1 VEKKNFEIE
10 YLRAISIIFVI
21 FYHIDLDIYQIKLSD
36 SGFIGVDI
44 FIVISGFVITKSLC
58 TNNLSFLKF
67 FENRLRRLYP
77 ALIFLSIIV
86 AIFSYFYLLP
96 HHFHRLGQ
104 SIIASNFFLSNF
116 LFWYQSDYWDF
127 EIFTK
132 PLLHTWSLSLE
143 FQFYIII
150 FFILSILEKNRFIIL
165 VCVLLISLCF
175 IFFKDFLNFDLNIK
189 RLSLSNY
196 FLLFPR
202 LWEFISGSLLFLY
215 LNSKKKKI
223 SNTVSNNLKYIGL
236 ILIFVSLF
244 LIKNPNDFP
253 NIYSF
258 FPVIGSLLVIF
269 SSYQNLNK
277 STVGNKFL
285 IHLGKISYSL
295 YLWHFPIFVFFL
307 YNSNFQLFFYQKV
320 LIIMITYFISIFSYY
335 FIEKPFLLKDYVKP
349 KFFFIL
355 ILLTN
360 FILILISFNIING
373 NLKSHYSDIYQSIKK
388 NFLYYKVP
396 QNYKPIEVLEN
407 QFTLSNKKKILI
419 CGDSHGSDLVK
430 ILQYNNEILNLY
442 EVEFLPFGN
451 CLNNKLNN
459 KIALSNYVLS
469 SIQIEGKNYNTF
481 EDIVSLYKIVTSYY
495 SKEFLIVGSAPEF
508 STDSDLLLNY
518 IALNNLTEEK
528 TIKDVTSI
536 NEYFFKNLKRN
547 VLITNNKL
555 RSLSKELNVKFLDK
569 FDYTCS
575 FKYQSCYGLN
585 EDSKMMFYDY
595 SHYTNGG
602 IRHFSK
608 IISKINWLNF

>member
-1 VEKKNFEIE
+1 MEKKNFQIE

-21 FYHIDLDIYQIKLSD
+21 FYHIDLDFFQIKLSN

-44 FIVISGFVITKSLC
+44 FIVISGFVITKSLT

-77 ALIFLSIIV
+77 ALIFLTIIV
-86 AIFSYFYLLP
+86 SIFSYFYLLP
-96 HHFHRLGQ
+96 HHFYRLGQ
-104 SIIASNFFLSNF
+104 SIIASNFFLSNI

-132 PLLHTWSLSLE
+132 PLLHTWSLSIE

-150 FFILSILEKNRFIIL
+150 FFIISILEKNKFIIL
-165 VCVLLISLCF
+165 ISFFLMSLCF
-175 IFFKDFLNFDLNIK
+175 IFFKDFLNFDLNTK
-189 RLSLSNY
+189 TLSLSNY

-223 SNTVSNNLKYIGL
+223 SNTVLNNLKYIGF
-236 ILIFVSLF
+236 ILIFASLF
-244 LIKNPNDFP
+244 LIKNPKDYP

-258 FPVIGSLLVIF
+258 FPVIGSLIVIF

-277 STVGNKFL
+277 LTLGNKFF
-285 IHLGKISYSL
+285 IHLGKISSSL

-320 LIIMITYFISIFSYY
+320 LIIIITYFISIFSYY
-335 FIEKPFLLKDYVKP
+335 FIEKPFLLKNYVKP
-349 KFFFIL
+349 KFFFIFFLL
-355 ILLTN
+355 INL
-360 FILILISFNIING
+360 ILILISFNIVNG
-373 NLKSHYSDIYQSIKK
+373 NFKSHYSDVYQDIKK
-388 NFLYYKVP
+388 EFLYYKVS
-396 QNYKPIEVLEN
+396 QNYKPIEVLKN
-407 QFTLSNKKKILI
+407 QFTSSNKKKILI

-430 ILQYNNEILNLY
+430 ILQHNNEISNHY
-442 EVEFLPFGN
+442 EVEFLSFLN
-451 CLNNKLNN
+451 CLDNKSNN
-459 KIALSNYVLS
+459 KIATSNYVLS

-481 EDIVSLYKIVTSYY
+481 EDIISLYKIVTSHY
-495 SKEFLIVGSAPEF
+495 SKEFLIVGASPEF

-518 IALNNLTEEK
+518 IALNNLTEQE

-547 VLITNNKL
+547 VLIINNKL
-555 RSLSKELNVKFLDK
+555 RSLSKKLNVKFLDK

-595 SHYTNGG
+595 SHHTNDG
-602 IRHFSK
+602 IKHFSK
-608 IISKINWLNF
+608 IISQINWLSF